1 MGDDK
6 DASDTIEHA
15 PIAGPLGKI
24 EQPNV
29 LFHIYSNVAKE
40 KRGVE

>member
-15 PIAGPLGKI
+15 PIAGPLGKRLVCV
-24 EQPNV
+24 QTPCV
-29 LFHIYSNVAKE
+29 L
-40 KRGVE
+40 GVNDNGL

>member
-15 PIAGPLGKI
+15 PIAGPLGKS
-24 EQPNV
+24 EVGCVQTPCV
-29 LFHIYSNVAKE
+29 LGLNDNSL
-40 KRGVE
+40 

>member
-15 PIAGPLGKI
+15 PIAGPLGKGN
-24 EQPNV
+24 PRV
-29 LFHIYSNVAKE
+29 HFHIVMYAKE
-40 KRGVE
+40 KRGVD